1 MNTKRTPESSLPAGR
16 ALLRPALVAA
26 IFLALHTIPLVWR
39 PDPSWGVDFL
49 YFLPAPV
56 QGLFVLLSAL
66 LFVPGVRR
74 SIRACANA
82 LPFALLG
89 RGPRVRI
96 SRFLVILIA
105 LAGFVLLSTA
115 RHFLGDGY
123 PVLGNL
129 EAGFW
134 SEAPRA
140 PLSWALIRALHDV
153 CQPYLD
159 TAENTY
165 RIYSYASGV
174 LYVLLAFPVAA
185 CIGKT
190 NRDKTIVCAFLFTAG
205 YIQLFF
211 GYVEHYPLFMPGLL
225 LYLLLGLQTLKQ
237 RLTLFAPASVLGV
250 LIALHTAFT
259 VFAPS
264 LAFLAYRA
272 FRQQQD
278 VIASWKNAF
287 TNIAALCCVPVTAAL
302 FVGLSGIG
310 FEAYVSRMGG
320 RNFLPLFAEPGYLSQ
335 YRIFSPA
342 HILDFLNQ
350 QMLAAPAVCMSI
362 FLVGGKAFT
371 NRPFLTVCAFVPL
384 LFTFVANPEIGAFR
398 DWDAFSLPAL
408 PLTLWTAAAFVDGKK
423 AGKSRFDTAFVLCG
437 AAALHTFA
445 WIGVNAS
452 ASAAQARFI
461 QLADRLSGNAG
472 VNSWMILGAFH
483 ETRKNDAA
491 ALQAYKRA
499 LDVDPTNSN
508 RWLTIGVF
516 YRERQQFARAIEYF
530 KKAQEL
536 QPDLAMPYMNLG
548 AAYSDIR
555 QFDRAIDYTLKAIAL
570 DPDLASAQMNLGSI
584 YRKSGQPDKAIQ
596 HLEKAAALRPG
607 NGAAHGHLGM
617 AYRDLGN
624 IAKAVE
630 HLQEAHALRPRHTET
645 IVNLAVACSDA
656 GQYDR
661 AVELLKRAAELKPG
675 LAAIHVN
682 LGAVYGRTD
691 QYGKAI
697 RHLSRARELQ
707 PDNPETY
714 KNLGL
719 IYKAQGRYPEAI
731 GQFGKVREL
740 QSGRPNLQNH
750 LNLGDTYFAM
760 GRHEEAI
767 PHYRKALQLNPSHAN
782 AHLLLGLSYRALNRN
797 DEARTHLERV
807 LELEPQHSHA
817 ARIKQW
823 LGRAREGR

>member
-1 MNTKRTPESSLPAGR
+1 MKSKQTLESG
-16 ALLRPALVAA
+16 PALIAGV
-26 IFLALHTIPLVWR
+26 FLALHIIPLAWR
-39 PDPSWGVDFL
+39 PNPSWGVDFL
-49 YFLPAPV
+49 FYLPTPA
-56 QGLFVLLSAL
+56 QGVFILLAVLL
-66 LFVPGVRR
+66 FIPVVRR
-74 SIRACANA
+74 GIRAYANA
-82 LPFALLG
+82 LPLALWG
-89 RGPRVRI
+89 RGRRVRI
-96 SRFLVILIA
+96 SRTLVILVA

-129 EAGFW
+129 EAGIW

-140 PLSWALIRALHDV
+140 PLSWALIRVLHDV

-190 NRDKTIVCAFLFTAG
+190 NRDKTIVCAFLFSAG

-225 LYLLLGLQTLKQ
+225 LYLLAGLRTLKH
-237 RLTLFAPASVLGV
+237 RTIPFGTASVLGV

-264 LAFLAYRA
+264 LVFLAYRA
-272 FRQQQD
+272 FRQRRG
-278 VIASWKNAF
+278 VIPSWKNALA
-287 TNIAALCCVPVTAAL
+287 NIAALCCVPVMAAL
-302 FVGLSGIG
+302 AIGLCGIG

-335 YRIFSPA
+335 YRIFSMA
-342 HILDFLNQ
+342 HVLDFLNQ
-350 QMLAAPAVCMSI
+350 QLLAAPAVCMAI
-362 FLVGGKAFT
+362 FLVRREPFA
-371 NRPFLTVCAFVPL
+371 NRPFLAVCGFVPL
-384 LFTFVANPEIGAFR
+384 LFTFFANPEIGAFR

-461 QLADRLSGNAG
+461 HLADRLSGNAG
-472 VNSWMILGAFH
+472 VNSWMILGEFH

-491 ALQAYKRA
+491 ALRAYKRA

-548 AAYSDIR
+548 AAYSDLG
-555 QFDRAIDYTLKAIAL
+555 QLDRAIEYTRNAIAL
-570 DPDLASAQMNLGSI
+570 DPELAAAQMNLGSI

-596 HLEKAAALRPG
+596 HLEKAAALRPE
-607 NGAAHGHLGM
+607 NGAVHGHLGM
-617 AYRDLGN
+617 AYRDLGKN
-624 IAKAVE
+624 AKAVK
-630 HLQEAHALRPRHTET
+630 HLEKAYAIRPRHTET
-645 IVNLAVACSDA
+645 LVNLAVACSDA
-656 GQYDR
+656 GQNDR
-661 AVELLKRAAELKPG
+661 AIELLDEAVRRRPG

-691 QYGKAI
+691 QYGMAI

-731 GQFGKVREL
+731 EQFEKVIENFSAGRGDL
-740 QSGRPNLQNH
+740 QTH
-750 LNLGDTYFAM
+750 LNLGDTYYNM
-760 GRHEEAI
+760 GQHEKAI
-767 PHYRKALQLNPSHAN
+767 PHYRKALQLNPNHAN
-782 AHLLLGLSYRALNRN
+782 AHLLMGLSYRALNRN
-797 DEARTHLERV
+797 DEARTYFERV
-807 LELEPQHSHA
+807 LEIEPNHSHVS
-817 ARIKQW
+817 RIKLW
-823 LGRAREGR
+823 LGQIRE